1 MIAKTDKERGKDRGK
16 DKANEGKGQK
26 KALRHW
32 RSQMDL

>member
-26 KALRHW
+26 KALRRW
-32 RSQMDL
+32 RSKMDL